1 MSTHPVSR
9 QSSLADVLKALE
21 TADLTPARR
30 RDMKS
35 AVSAAARAL
44 GRHPID
50 LPADPAGL
58 RSRMEELS
66 AEALGISPG
75 RLSNIR
81 SLLLKA
87 IALVKPVLPGRQT
100 IPLLPSWQALIDQLP
115 TQSARVRIAPP
126 LRWLSEQG
134 IGPEKATAEDLL
146 RYRDHLFAN
155 SLRAQPEKSWHA
167 FLWQWNAALR
177 ENPAFPQIVLKR
189 DSRKKS
195 VTLAW
200 ECFPADLYQDTRSWL
215 DGLSGKDILADGPAR
230 IVKASTVETREYQ
243 IRYFASALVEAGVDP
258 QSLRSLADL
267 VSLPNFEAGL
277 RHLYKRNGNKASS
290 TLGGIGGALIA
301 IARHYVLPKNADE
314 SAAEAALKRMR
325 FLVSRVDKQSN
336 GLTDKNHDRL
346 RQLENPELVHKLVT
360 LPQRLKAEALSG
372 KHPRAQMLVLA
383 DMAVAVELLL
393 MTAIRISNLQA
404 TKLDINL
411 KKYRNRY
418 ILTYSQDEVKNSNR
432 LQFNLPDETCRLI
445 DWYLTQIRPQRLKGS
460 SDFLFIGED
469 GISAKTK
476 NTLAHQ
482 ISKTVKAYTG
492 LTMNPHLF
500 RHAMAY
506 IYLNENPGGYQ
517 VMRLILGHKSLN
529 TTVSA
534 YSGAETKSAQAH
546 FDQLVYDLRD
556 RHQPNKARR
565 RTKRS

>member
-1 MSTHPVSR
+1 MSAHPVSR
-9 QSSLADVLKALE
+9 QPSLADVLKALE
-21 TADLTPARR
+21 TADLPPARR

-35 AVSAAARAL
+35 AVLATARAL
-44 GRHPID
+44 GRQPMD
-50 LPADPAGL
+50 LPADPARL
-58 RSRMEELS
+58 RSRMEELT
-66 AEALGISPG
+66 AEALGVSAG

-87 IALVKPVLPGRQT
+87 IALVKPILPGRQT
-100 IPLLPSWQALIDQLP
+100 VPLLPAWQALIDQLP
-115 TQSARVRIAPP
+115 TQSARLRIAPP

-134 IGPEKATAEDLL
+134 IGPDRATAADLL
-146 RYRDHLFAN
+146 QYRDYLLAN
-155 SLRAQPEKSWHA
+155 SLRAHPEKSWQA

-177 ENPAFPQIVLKR
+177 ENPAFPQLVLPR
-189 DSRKKS
+189 ESRKKA

-200 ECFPADLYQDTRSWL
+200 GIFPSSLYQDTQAWL

-243 IRYFASALVEAGVDP
+243 IRYFASALVEAGADP
-258 QSLRSLADL
+258 QSLQSLADL
-267 VSLPNFEAGL
+267 VSLTNFEAGL

-290 TLGGIGGALIA
+290 TLGNLGGALIA
-301 IARHYVLPKNADE
+301 VARHYVLPKITGDV
-314 SAAEAALKRMR
+314 AAEATLKRMR
-325 FLVSRVDKQSN
+325 FMVSRVDKQSN

-346 RQLENPELVHKLVT
+346 RQLENPEHVHKLVT

-372 KHPRAQMLVLA
+372 KHPHAQMLVLA
-383 DMAVAVELLL
+383 DMAIAIELLL
-393 MTAIRISNLQA
+393 MTAIRMSNLQA

-418 ILTYSQDEVKNSNR
+418 ILTYAQDEVKNNNR
-432 LQFNLPDETCRLI
+432 LQFNLPDETSRLI
-445 DWYLTQIRPQRLKGS
+445 DWYLTDIRPQRLKGP
-460 SDFLFIGED
+460 SDYLFIGND
-469 GISAKTK
+469 GLSAKSK
-476 NTLAHQ
+476 NTLSLQ
-482 ISKTVKAYTG
+482 IAKTVKAYTG

-556 RHQPNKARR
+556 RHQAHVTQR
-565 RTKRS
+565 RTKR